1 MQIDLPTLWYL
12 TIGTLLVSTAMT
24 LWERQAHPRR
34 MRELGLW
41 AGACLVF
48 VLGCV
53 VAMNRQHFPGIAG
66 AALTNLL
73 MVSGYLLVLHGAASL
88 DGRPPI
94 LRSALALAGLALV
107 WAVAGARFPGA
118 FWNHVSALPIT
129 LTCGLTAWT
138 LLRSRTVRSLRSRP
152 VAVAVSAG
160 HGLFY
165 LARALVAPAL
175 VAVYGEQLLP
185 VFAKI
190 TMYEAVLYSVAM
202 PMAFL
207 ALVREE
213 AQAKLLADARTDHLT
228 GLLNRHGFFER
239 AARVLAETPPQRPVS
254 LLAFDLDHF
263 KAINDRFGHAG
274 GDAVLVLF
282 ADVAREVAQEVAQEV
297 AHEAAG
303 PDAVLVRLGGEEFA
317 ALLPGQSSRSAR
329 QAGERIAQRFAAAA
343 AQRDGLG
350 IPATVSIGLAA
361 ARAGEADLSELLSAA
376 DRALYRAKALG
387 RNRIEVAAAA

>member
-1 MQIDLPTLWYL
+1 MRAMQIDLPTLWYL
-12 TIGTLLVSTAMT
+12 TVATLLVSAAMT
-24 LWERQAHPRR
+24 LWERQGHPRR
-34 MRELGLW
+34 ARELGHF

-73 MVSGYLLVLHGAASL
+73 MVSGYLLVLHGAACL
-88 DGRPPI
+88 DGRPRL
-94 LRSALALAGLALV
+94 LRYAPALAGLALV
-107 WAVAGARFPGA
+107 WALAGTRFPSA
-118 FWNHVSALPIT
+118 FWNHVAALPIA

-138 LLRSRTVRSLRSRP
+138 LLRSRTVRHLRSRP
-152 VAVAVSAG
+152 VAVAVSAV

-175 VAVYGEQLLP
+175 VAVYGEHLLP
-185 VFAKI
+185 VFAKV
-190 TMYEAVLYSVAM
+190 TMFEAVLYAVAM
-202 PMAFL
+202 PMTFL

-213 AQAKLLADARTDHLT
+213 AQAKLVADARTDHLT
-228 GLLNRHGFFER
+228 GLLNRHGFFEA

-274 GDAVLVLF
+274 GDAVLALF
-282 ADVAREVAQEVAQEV
+282 ADVAREVTQDS
-297 AHEAAG
+297 AG
-303 PDAVLVRLGGEEFA
+303 AVVVRLGGEEFA
-317 ALLPGQSSRSAR
+317 ALLPGQGHRSAR
-329 QAGERIAQRFAAAA
+329 QVSERIAQRFAAAA
-343 AQRDGLG
+343 SRRDGLG
-350 IPATVSIGLAA
+350 IPATVSIGLAVA
-361 ARAGEADLSELLSAA
+361 MAGEADLPDLLSAA